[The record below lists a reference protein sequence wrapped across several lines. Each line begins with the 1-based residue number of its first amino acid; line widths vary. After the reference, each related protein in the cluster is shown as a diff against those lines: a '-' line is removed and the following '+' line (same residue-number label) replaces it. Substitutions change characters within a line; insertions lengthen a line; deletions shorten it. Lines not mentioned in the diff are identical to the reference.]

1 MFTLIRVPIS
11 AKYVATAVSGLIVAG
26 VASVLATVGVYDVS
40 PEIQTWI
47 TTGAGFAGA
56 AIGGFAKSEVPKFLD
71 YAAERL
77 NLKLI
82 DFEGVD

>member
-1 MFTLIRVPIS
+1 MFRVPIS
-11 AKYVATAVSGLIVAG
+11 AKYVATAVTGLLASGA
-26 VASVLATVGVYDVS
+26 ASVLALVGVYDVS
-40 PEIQTWI
+40 ADVQTWI

-56 AIGGFAKSEVPKFLD
+56 AAGGFAKSEGVKFLD

-82 DFEGVD
+82 DFEGVE